1 MVDFEKITSISVCNM
16 SGEPL
21 YFVDGIDEE
30 TVSLVQRL
38 NGQYDLEFDVSHR
51 ADETN
56 ISYETL
62 QEGLYLYI
70 EDIGFFKMRTPTETI
85 TPGKLTK
92 HITAHSCDAEL
103 DDKNLNIEINMG
115 TKTSQEYLVSY
126 RNSEDEVLVNPLNG
140 IPYDWIV
147 LYNTFPEQLDAFK
160 AWLQSE
166 YTFNEN
172 GDAITV
178 RVDDENYAVLHNMFE
193 LIPRLKSKLM
203 EYVGHED
210 MENLMDV
217 VTYEEVVDG
226 ESTSVSYLM
235 QSYASYKSDIHGEAD
250 VDSAIRGYY
259 DATRDTFYRD
269 SAMTNEITGEIGS
282 IYLDQTSNCLYRFSN
297 SAYVLA
303 SSPITIRPSL
313 LGRIDELKAYYQR
326 YGKQLSLLDIVCSKT
341 GGNWSVGK
349 VWGLDLET
357 PDYTLANTHYQF
369 EINETIYSFLTATL
383 AEKLESVVN
392 FNIQNKTINVTPI
405 DHIGED
411 TGVTLSYDGLL
422 NQLDLTTD
430 EDTLCTRLDVRGG
443 NDITIEQVNF
453 GDPYVV
459 DIDYKLGVKNSAG
472 QRVYVSDELAEKYG
486 RYKLFR
492 EKYARPAY
500 SEMSRTYNKI
510 NEDRN
515 ELIYRV
521 PRDCVA
527 NDWGTF
533 SDEELAEQLN
543 AYQNLLR
550 TLLQCYADD
559 YGLPSGTN
567 AYWTTY
573 AGEETLEPWMSKSF
587 FDTGSSQYYP
597 AKAKIQ
603 TTMYWWDYYAYHQ
616 SIVQINVAL
625 AARQAT
631 NDTTG
636 YSYKTLTDEQL
647 REMIDA
653 WETEWSLYG
662 TKEIAAKISAYEE
675 SMQAL
680 VDGGSVIRKH
690 MTYQDAATPGGFS
703 MNPSAHNYCSEE
715 TYYRICQVLAS
726 GKLWLSLEESEK
738 SLFIDSTWFE
748 SLRTAGISPYTT
760 NSETIDIYT
769 WDQLTDIERGFYGNI
784 DLNYQYKEYKK
795 IYDYRAEAQEALDDL
810 QTQVDVMQTALDNIQ
825 AAREDMAV
833 GLTLDEYSCWRL
845 TPIAIDGLGTLDEQY
860 LTQIMH
866 CNDLLGTFTNARDT
880 YHLIN
885 NETFTENEA
894 KTIHLLYRDAEY
906 TNENILTTSLND
918 TIDTVDILE
927 ELYQDACEQA
937 SIVSRPQINFEVD
950 SDNIF
955 AVEELGP
962 FWEQFELGN
971 YFYVEYKDGTFVK
984 VRMVEYGYNPFIPS
998 GGMTLKF
1005 STMVRSKTKV
1015 TDLES
1020 VLGMSSSSQISS
1032 FGGGSS
1038 SSGQGDAYGANLNV
1052 AISDTMLGKLL
1063 GMGSGTTLSNALTS
1077 FMIEPSASA
1086 VRRISE
1092 ALRREVD
1099 SFVNAATAAGFTLLA
1114 KQTAKAPVYQ
1124 GLKDGATIVSADC
1137 LRGGM
1142 IESQEQYSVTG
1153 VFPYN
1158 FAVREDDAPISS
1170 DPNDLNRYMSADMY
1184 ANAITIVKSSQ
1195 TPPAWS
1201 SLSTFQ
1207 KQQFNNSE
1215 DLYSAFIGADYIN
1228 RTYNT
1233 PNSWFDMDNG
1243 MFSYAKGGLTYS
1255 PGSADEIGRMTL
1267 KGIVEATGGDIGGVK
1282 IGSASQT
1289 SLQSGAMYIG
1299 AKGMYQHMSSVSEFD
1314 LRPATAKDAQDSL
1327 NGIATKDAI
1336 YISFKRYAPSDK
1348 IVSVQS
1354 QLSSDGCTIQ
1364 KNSIGSSY
1372 YVWMTGGKISLQNQ
1386 IVLRCANSGTDT
1398 DAEAFTGL
1406 PNIPEMKITNGNI
1419 DCINAAAQGT
1429 GSWEHTSHT
1438 SGYVSVSGT
1447 SISGGSV
1454 TGHTSYTDTI
1464 VKKPATASGDV
1475 PSDLVNNSTSNRHI
1489 KIAANNSTYAAL
1501 YSNGNIRATGLL
1513 RCEGA
1518 WAKTVAL
1525 TGSDYAEFYEWLD
1538 QNVNDEDR
1546 RGRFVTL
1553 DGQFVRLAN
1562 AADDDLLGII
1572 SATPTVTGAHDLGEW
1587 HDKYL
1592 RDEFGAIL
1600 YQAVEIPDAY
1610 DTNGKLLAA
1619 AHTDLQPIINP
1630 DYDPKREYISRSSR
1644 PEWAVVGLVGQI
1656 IMLQD
1661 GSCYSND
1668 YCKSADEGIATK
1680 SDERTNFR
1688 VMKRIDDRHI
1698 LVMAK

>member
-51 ADETN
+51 SDETN

-70 EDIGFFKMRTPTETI
+70 EDVGFFKMRTPSETI

-92 HITAHSCDAEL
+92 HITAHSGDAEL
-103 DDKNLNIEINMG
+103 DDNNLNIEINMG

-126 RNSEDEVLVNPLNG
+126 QNSEDEVLVNPLNG

-147 LYNTFPEQLDAFK
+147 LYNTFPAQLDAFK

-178 RVDDENYAVLHNMFE
+178 SVEDENYATLNAMFT

-203 EYVGHED
+203 EYVGHEELAD
-210 MENLMDV
+210 RLDV
-217 VTYEEVVDG
+217 MTYEEVKDG
-226 ESTSVSYLM
+226 ETKTVEYLM
-235 QSYASYKSDIHGEAD
+235 QAYASYDADAHG
-250 VDSAIRGYY
+250 
-259 DATRDTFYRD
+259 DTV
-269 SAMTNEITGEIGS
+269 S
-282 IYLDQTSNCLYRFSN
+282 
-297 SAYVLA
+297 V
-303 SSPITIRPSL
+303 TIRPSL
-313 LGRIDELKAYYQR
+313 LDRIDELKAYYQR

-369 EINETIYSFLTATL
+369 EINETICSFLTATL

-492 EKYARPAY
+492 EEYARPAY

-533 SDEELAEQLN
+533 SDEELAEQYNSYSQLLN
-543 AYQNLLR
+543 A
-550 TLLQCYADD
+550 LLQCYAED
-559 YGLPSGTN
+559 YGIPSGTN
-567 AYWTTY
+567 PYWTQYST
-573 AGEETLEPWMSKSF
+573 EELEPWMVVSKDNS
-587 FDTGSSQYYP
+587 GYYP
-597 AKAKIQ
+597 TKEKIQ
-603 TTMYWWDYYAYHQ
+603 QTMYWWDYYAYHQ
-616 SIVQINVAL
+616 TLTQINVAIS
-625 AARQAT
+625 ARKST
-631 NDTTG
+631 NDKTG

-662 TKEIAAKISAYEE
+662 TKEIAAKISAYEK

-680 VDGGSVIRKH
+680 VDGGGVIRKH
-690 MTYQDAATPGGFS
+690 MTYARAALTGRFS
-703 MNPSAHNYCSEE
+703 TNPSASDYCSEE
-715 TYYRICQVLAS
+715 TYYHVCHVLAT

-738 SLFIDSTWFE
+738 SWFLDQAWFE
-748 SLRTAGISPYTT
+748 SMRNAGVSPYVTE
-760 NSETIDIYT
+760 SGTIDIYT
-769 WDQLTDIERGFYGNI
+769 WNQLTDIERGFYGNI

-810 QTQVDVMQTALDNIQ
+810 QTQVDVMQAALDNIQ
-825 AAREDMAV
+825 TAREDMAV
-833 GLTLDEYSCWRL
+833 GLTLEDYICRQL
-845 TPIAIDGLGTLDEQY
+845 TPIATDGLGVLDAQY
-860 LTQIMH
+860 LEKIVH
-866 CNDLLGTFTNARDT
+866 CNDLLATFSNACGTCHLVAQESFTS
-880 YHLIN
+880 
-885 NETFTENEA
+885 NEA

-906 TNENILTTSLND
+906 TNENILTTTLND

-927 ELYQDACEQA
+927 ELYQDACEQV

-1032 FGGGSS
+1032 FGGGGSS
-1038 SSGQGDAYGANLNV
+1038 SSGQGGAYGTNLNV

-1077 FMIEPSASA
+1077 FMVEPSASA

-1114 KQTAKAPVYQ
+1114 KQTAKAPIYQ
-1124 GLKDGATIVSADC
+1124 GLKDGDTIVSADC
-1137 LRGGM
+1137 LEGGM
-1142 IESQEQYSVTG
+1142 IRSTERWDNKTSYRDAATKTG
-1153 VFPYN
+1153 LFSTT
-1158 FAVREDDAPISS
+1158 SS
-1170 DPNDLNRYMSADMY
+1170 DANYQSESWYNGILDILKLKKPWGDLDASQKAQFATANHPSGDESRYKAFV
-1184 ANAITIVKSSQ
+1184 AA
-1195 TPPAWS
+1195 
-1201 SLSTFQ
+1201 
-1207 KQQFNNSE
+1207 E
-1215 DLYSAFIGADYIN
+1215 LYDE
-1228 RTYNT
+1228 
-1233 PNSWFDMDNG
+1233 PVSWFDMNNG
-1243 MFSYAKGGLTYS
+1243 MFSYAKGGLTYN
-1255 PGSADEIGRMTL
+1255 
-1267 KGIVEATGGDIGGVK
+1267 TGAAGEVG
-1282 IGSASQT
+1282 Q
-1289 SLQSGAMYIG
+1289 M
-1299 AKGMYQHMSSVSEFD
+1299 
-1314 LRPATAKDAQDSL
+1314 SL
-1327 NGIATKDAI
+1327 NGIIHATGGNIGDVLIGSISDTDLLYNRMYVGSSGLFKVDKNIDDLVTYRFNLRPTSNTDTADLSSITANDTHFTSLSTGDAFLDFKKMTYEKPGNSTPTDTLYT
-1336 YISFKRYAPSDK
+1336 YIGHAGVLMYRNKRSAPDYIGGTYSTIMLNNETGNLYVSGELKADGNLVVPFGDAYVTRGALHCAS
-1348 IVSVQS
+1348 ITGTASSGSTQNVAITANTSVNGALTVSGNVSVNG
-1354 QLSSDGCTIQ
+1354 DMTIPKQ
-1364 KNSIGSSY
+1364 KTLTIPGTSKDIVIGDKYGGY
-1372 YVWMTGGKISLQNQ
+1372 YT
-1386 IVLRCANSGTDT
+1386 
-1398 DAEAFTGL
+1398 
-1406 PNIPEMKITNGNI
+1406 GNI
-1419 DCINAAAQGT
+1419 RCYRIVT
-1429 GSWEHTSHT
+1429 E
-1438 SGYVSVSGT
+1438 YV
-1447 SISGGSV
+1447 
-1454 TGHTSYTDTI
+1454 
-1464 VKKPATASGDV
+1464 
-1475 PSDLVNNSTSNRHI
+1475 NSTS
-1489 KIAANNSTYAAL
+1489 A
-1501 YSNGNIRATGLL
+1501 
-1513 RCEGA
+1513 
-1518 WAKTVAL
+1518 
-1525 TGSDYAEFYEWLD
+1525 DYAEYFEWKD
-1538 QNVNDEDR
+1538 GNVLHEDR
-1546 RGRFVTL
+1546 RGRFVAIY
-1553 DGQFVRLAN
+1553 GNAIRLAQ
-1562 AADDDLLGII
+1562 ADDTDILGIV
-1572 SATPTVTGAHDLGEW
+1572 SARPCIIGHDDNGEW

-1592 RDEFGAIL
+1592 QDEFGTII
-1600 YQAVEIPDAY
+1600 YEEVEVPDAY
-1610 DTNGKLLAA
+1610 DKDGRMIAA
-1619 AHTDLQPIINP
+1619 AHKEMQPVLNP
-1630 DYDPKREYISRSSR
+1630 DYDPDREYIPRSER

-1661 GSCYSND
+1661 GTCYPND

-1698 LVMAK
+1698 LVMVK